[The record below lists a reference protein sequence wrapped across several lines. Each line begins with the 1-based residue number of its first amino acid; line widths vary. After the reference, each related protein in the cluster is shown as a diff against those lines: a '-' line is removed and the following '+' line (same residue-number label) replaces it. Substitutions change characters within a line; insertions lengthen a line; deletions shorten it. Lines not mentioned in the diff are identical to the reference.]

1 MVSEKSFCASR
12 VYRKI
17 GGTPEPSCER
27 TPQFEPHSLRWP
39 VCSRVRRRPAPPL
52 HMEDR
57 CVAGLSSRTARRDAY
72 DRNHEGRNALTTV
85 HLPPTGGAKN
95 PIDREFGSMLE

>member
-12 VYRKI
+12 MNSMI

-39 VCSRVRRRPAPPL
+39 VCSRVRRRSSPPL

-57 CVAGLSSRTARRDAY
+57 CIAGLPSRTARRDAY
-72 DRNHEGRNALTTV
+72 NRNHEGRNTLTAM
-85 HLPPTGGAKN
+85 HLPPTGELKILLTGHLA
-95 PIDREFGSMLE
+95 PC